1 MVHRNIHAKAEAT
14 LGRIRQQPILSL
26 LLVQSALAW
35 KDPRHLQEDGPC
47 AAEDSVLTDCVTA
60 GVLGADATCATWA
73 LVWSDPNAWT
83 FLDTV
88 TTCEEAEH
96 A

>member
-1 MVHRNIHAKAEAT
+1 MK
-14 LGRIRQQPILSL
+14 LSPILSL